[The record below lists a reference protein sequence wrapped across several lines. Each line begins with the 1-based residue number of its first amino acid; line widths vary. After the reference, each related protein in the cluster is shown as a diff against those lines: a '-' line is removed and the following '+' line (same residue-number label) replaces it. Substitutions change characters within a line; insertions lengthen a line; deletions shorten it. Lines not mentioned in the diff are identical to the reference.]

1 MKKKQTDQ
9 SSWETEK
16 SKIDLEKA
24 EQLKAILDS
33 DVFNEAV
40 EELKADL
47 LIRTTVSNDDNSVLQ
62 VHKQV
67 QAIDLVKQRLYTL
80 YNETS
85 GEYK

>member
-9 SSWETEK
+9 SNWGTEK
-16 SKIDLEKA
+16 SKINLEKA

-47 LIRTTVSNDDNSVLQ
+47 LIRTTVALDENSIMNL
-62 VHKQV
+62 HKQV
-67 QAIDLVKQRLYTL
+67 QAIELVTQRLHTL

-85 GEYK
+85 GEFK